1 MGDLLNNFSVI
12 FYFDYYFY
20 NLINSQIRRNIMT
33 KTITREFYAKRADKL
48 EAEYTEKIL
57 KADMKRGWNN
67 TFGRPIPGVNEL
79 ERELNTKLKILNRR
93 CVSYG
98 FAPLYEDEEQ
108 QPVQPMKRVE

>member
-1 MGDLLNNFSVI
+1 MGDFVNNFYVI
-12 FYFDYYFY
+12 FYFNYYFNNY
-20 NLINSQIRRNIMT
+20 LINSQKEIIMT
-33 KTITREFYAKRADKL
+33 KIITREFYAKRADKL

-79 ERELNTKLKILNRR
+79 ERELNTKLKILNNR